1 MPARDD
7 VIASTTDPDG
17 RVVVFLARIWHEKV
31 VHDHPEMAPFLEA
44 ATATVHEPEHV
55 EADPRDDRLR
65 FYRSQVG
72 PSRWLLVVVGYEQK
86 PSARHNRA
94 RHQEG
99 PTVVERVNI
108 TIGPVVFDHADY
120 DADVD
125 VLYLHAGYPQP
136 AEGEETPEGH
146 VLRYAPG
153 TQTIVGLTVINA
165 RWRLQRDGQ
174 LTVTIPERVSA
185 SAESLAPALVP
196 S

>member
-1 MPARDD
+1 
-7 VIASTTDPDG
+7 
-17 RVVVFLARIWHEKV
+17 
-31 VHDHPEMAPFLEA
+31 
-44 ATATVHEPEHV
+44 
-55 EADPRDDRLR
+55 
-65 FYRSQVG
+65 
-72 PSRWLLVVVGYEQK
+72 
-86 PSARHNRA
+86 
-94 RHQEG
+94 
-99 PTVVERVNI
+99 VERVNI
-108 TIGPVVFDHADY
+108 AIGPVVFDHADY

-165 RWRLQRDGQ
+165 RWRLERDGQ